1 MTGRNPNPEPE
12 IFELTSA
19 RKPDSLGSSVVLPL
33 TLASGS
39 SSSLPI
45 GGRDDATD
53 ATTSQSAQG
62 NRGAYH
68 IWTIGCQ
75 MNVADSNHVAAELE
89 RIGYQPTE
97 LLDEADI
104 VVLNTCVVRQ
114 SAENKGISKAS
125 NLKPWRRGRANRT
138 LALMGCM
145 VGVNPSPQLR
155 DRFPH
160 VDVFLPPSEPAP
172 LITYLQKEEIAA
184 ESSRIEQEQLV
195 RRYEVQ
201 NGVRP
206 LSAGQSIRHLALSG
220 EGAVTAHVPVVYGC
234 SHACT
239 FCIIPFRR
247 GIERSRPVHEIV
259 DEVRGLVAQGVR
271 EVTLLGQIVDRYG
284 HDWRNGADE
293 ADIPSRPH
301 DLADLLHAVHEING
315 LWRIRFLTSHPN
327 YMSDR
332 ILEAVRDLPKVCE
345 HIEVPFQA
353 GDDEVLARMK
363 RGYTQAEYRG
373 LIDHIRATIPDV
385 AINTD
390 IIVGF
395 CGESAAQF
403 DETHQLLADLKLD
416 KAHLARYSPRPGTV
430 SERRMADDVPEAEKE
445 RRHKALEQLQEQV
458 CGEINA
464 RLLGETV
471 ELLIEGQHKGKWRG
485 RTRQNKLVFVEA
497 GERVSASLSV
507 DEPTESAGACERL
520 RGRIVEA
527 QITWTGPWSMQGRYV
542 RDVSP
547 VEA

>member
-1 MTGRNPNPEPE
+1 MPAEGEAMTKRNPNPNPE
-12 IFELTSA
+12 IFELATT
-19 RKPDSLGSSVVLPL
+19 RKPEYLADSIVLSQGPAIRAAAGL
-33 TLASGS
+33 E
-39 SSSLPI
+39 
-45 GGRDDATD
+45 
-53 ATTSQSAQG
+53 TSPQNRS
-62 NRGAYH
+62 RGAYH

-89 RIGYQPTE
+89 RIGYRPTE
-97 LLDEADI
+97 SIDDADI

-114 SAENKGISKAS
+114 SAEDKGIGKAS
-125 NLKPWRRGRANRT
+125 NLKPWKTAREHRT

-145 VGVNPSPQLR
+145 VGVKPSPQMQ

-160 VDVFLPPSEPAP
+160 VDVFMPPSEPAP
-172 LITYLQKEEIAA
+172 LITYLQRDEIAS
-184 ESSRIEQEQLV
+184 ESSLIEEEQLAL
-195 RRYEVQ
+195 RHQLQDQVQ
-201 NGVRP
+201 PSV
-206 LSAGQSIRHLALSG
+206 AGQSIRRLSMNG
-220 EGAVTAHVPVVYGC
+220 EPAVTAHVPVVYGC

-284 HDWRNGADE
+284 HDWRNGANAEDS
-293 ADIPSRPH
+293 PPGKP
-301 DLADLLHAVHEING
+301 DLADLLHAVHAIEG

-345 HIEVPFQA
+345 HIEVPIQA
-353 GDDEVLARMK
+353 GNDEVLARMK
-363 RGYTQAEYRG
+363 RGYTQAQYRR
-373 LIDHIRATIPDV
+373 LVDHIRTTVPQA

-403 DETHQLLADLKLD
+403 DETYQVLADLKLD

-430 SERRMADDVPEAEKE
+430 SERRMADDVPEEEKV
-445 RRHKALEQLQEQV
+445 RRHKALERLQEQV

-485 RTRQNKLVFVEA
+485 RTRQNKLVFVN
-497 GERVSASLSV
+497 V
-507 DEPTESAGACERL
+507 DDRSGDL
-520 RGRIVEA
+520 RGRIIEA
-527 QITWTGPWSMQGRYV
+527 QITWTGPWSMQGRFA